1 MYSLYNQF
9 RAPVCECNC
18 QLRNKKLSPNR
29 FHGLILGTAFTVAAI
44 IGTNA
49 IVLKELRR
57 DALED
62 VQNDLLRQS
71 LTLSELAERTIQS
84 VDLVLESV
92 ADKIRVDAS
101 ANADLKKLTD
111 KPFYLFVE
119 RKDVRIA
126 ANRHA
131 RLRRREGHQDKPLT

>member
-1 MYSLYNQF
+1 MPLQS
-9 RAPVCECNC
+9 A
-18 QLRNKKLSPNR
+18 NKNFSPNR

-92 ADKIRVDAS
+92 ADKIRID
-101 ANADLKKLTD
+101 ADLVGDALQHKVD
-111 KPFYLFVE
+111 
-119 RKDVRIA
+119 
-126 ANRHA
+126 
-131 RLRRREGHQDKPLT
+131 